1 MDVRLPD
8 GILFGTVYI
17 RKYDKM
23 EHMETKILIILNRNE
38 LVYDAECRGWST
50 CSTDSTEFVV

>member
-8 GILFGTVYI
+8 GIPFGTVYI

-23 EHMETKILIILNRNE
+23 EHVEINTLNIPNMIQ
-38 LVYDAECRGWST
+38 LVYNAESR
-50 CSTDSTEFVV
+50 D